1 MHRLSP
7 KATYVTILGA
17 EGFARGLLFVALV
30 SYWVVQ
36 ARLNPL
42 QLVLLGTALEGT
54 LFLLQVPTGAFADA
68 IGRRPATVIGYALL
82 GAGLGLQAFTRDF
95 GSLLV
100 LQAISG
106 GAWAFLIGS
115 IEAWIAQQAGTDGLE
130 RVFLRG
136 GQAGMAG
143 LMVGLCMTV
152 LAGQVD
158 PRLPIFAGGALLVVV
173 SAMAAVLMTEEPIS
187 RSPVSKSRW
196 REIVLAGA
204 TGARRIG
211 ANRTLFVL
219 VLVALALGISS
230 EGWDRL
236 YTAHLM
242 RDLRLASVGHLAP
255 VGWLALVGL
264 AEGCLGLVA
273 FQLAM
278 PRVAGREPGAL
289 LSALY
294 VSRAALMV
302 CFALIPWLP
311 AALAAFLGAETVRRL
326 AEPLIDAWIARETP
340 QEVRATV
347 LSVVGQADSLG
358 QIAAGPLVGLLG
370 SVASVAAALTAS
382 AGLML
387 PAGLLALRAG
397 KDAAPVSVSP
407 DPARADLSPPA

>member
-1 MHRLSP
+1 MHRVSP
-7 KATYVTILGA
+7 KTTYVTILGA
-17 EGFARGLLFVALV
+17 QGFARGLLFAALV

-68 IGRRPATVIGYALL
+68 VGRRPATVIGYAIL
-82 GAGLGLQAFTRDF
+82 GAGLGLQGLTRDF

-106 GAWAFLIGS
+106 AAWAFLIGS

-130 RVFLRG
+130 RVFMRG
-136 GQAGMAG
+136 GQTGMAG

-152 LAGQVD
+152 LVGQVD
-158 PRLPIFAGGALLVVV
+158 PRLPILVGGTLLIVV
-173 SAMAAVLMTEEPIS
+173 SALAAVLMVEDPPMCPQAAT
-187 RSPVSKSRW
+187 SRW
-196 REIVLAGA
+196 HAIVAAAA
-204 TGARRIG
+204 TGVGRIS
-211 ANRTLFVL
+211 ANRTLFIL

-242 RDLRLASVGHLAP
+242 RDLGLASIGSLAP

-264 AEGCLGLVA
+264 AECLLGVIAL
-273 FQLAM
+273 QLAV
-278 PRVAGREPGAL
+278 PRVSRADPGVL

-311 AALAAFLGAETVRRL
+311 GALTAFLGAETVRRL

-358 QIAAGPLVGLLG
+358 QIVAGPLVGLLG
-370 SVASVAAALTAS
+370 SLASIRSALAAS

-387 PAGLLALRAG
+387 PAGFLALRAS
-397 KDAAPVSVSP
+397 KNPVPVSLDAAPPSTP
-407 DPARADLSPPA
+407 F

>member
-143 LMVGLCMTV
+143 LMVGAFLTR
-152 LAGQVD
+152 LA
-158 PRLPIFAGGALLVVV
+158 RAGAPPPPLFSRGAPLGGV
-173 SAMAAVLMTEEPIS
+173 SA
-187 RSPVSKSRW
+187 
-196 REIVLAGA
+196 
-204 TGARRIG
+204 
-211 ANRTLFVL
+211 
-219 VLVALALGISS
+219 
-230 EGWDRL
+230 
-236 YTAHLM
+236 
-242 RDLRLASVGHLAP
+242 
-255 VGWLALVGL
+255 
-264 AEGCLGLVA
+264 
-273 FQLAM
+273 
-278 PRVAGREPGAL
+278 
-289 LSALY
+289 
-294 VSRAALMV
+294 
-302 CFALIPWLP
+302 
-311 AALAAFLGAETVRRL
+311 
-326 AEPLIDAWIARETP
+326 
-340 QEVRATV
+340 
-347 LSVVGQADSLG
+347 
-358 QIAAGPLVGLLG
+358 IAAGV
-370 SVASVAAALTAS
+370 VTAEPVTAPPRGG
-382 AGLML
+382 AGRRGRH
-387 PAGLLALRAG
+387 A
-397 KDAAPVSVSP
+397 
-407 DPARADLSPPA
+407 

>member
-1 MHRLSP
+1 RTAPAALRATTSFVRARAGAGERDDMHRLSP

-136 GQAGMAG
+136 GQAGIAG

-152 LAGQVD
+152 VAGQVD

-187 RSPVSKSRW
+187 RSPGSKSPRAGSAWSHSSWRCPASPAESQGPCFQRSTSRGPLSWSALRSSRGCRRRW
-196 REIVLAGA
+196 RPSSAPRRSGA
-204 TGARRIG
+204 
-211 ANRTLFVL
+211 
-219 VLVALALGISS
+219 S
-230 EGWDRL
+230 
-236 YTAHLM
+236 
-242 RDLRLASVGHLAP
+242 P
-255 VGWLALVGL
+255 
-264 AEGCLGLVA
+264 
-273 FQLAM
+273 
-278 PRVAGREPGAL
+278 
-289 LSALY
+289 
-294 VSRAALMV
+294 SR
-302 CFALIPWLP
+302 
-311 AALAAFLGAETVRRL
+311 
-326 AEPLIDAWIARETP
+326 
-340 QEVRATV
+340 
-347 LSVVGQADSLG
+347 
-358 QIAAGPLVGLLG
+358 
-370 SVASVAAALTAS
+370 
-382 AGLML
+382 
-387 PAGLLALRAG
+387 
-397 KDAAPVSVSP
+397 
-407 DPARADLSPPA
+407 